1 MERHTWRELLLRQW
15 ASDEAG
21 KAEVKD
27 AWLFDLKLLA
37 VKIKSKACLGFCY
50 SIIRGPSNAT
60 VLAGSEA
67 RFNCTVSEGWVILIW
82 LSNGNPVLTVINSQ
96 GAVETSD
103 RFTSQNYTSSSG
115 FTSELIIHK
124 TQLSDSGKI
133 ECSIQQTSE
142 NGFAFLSVQVN
153 GSLFIKNST
162 VTVKENKTVEI
173 VCEAIGWAPAPDI
186 TWMTNDSFID
196 KSRYATQQNQ
206 GSNGLHNALST
217 LTLTPT
223 DTEILTCLADIE
235 ALPNPQNA
243 SVTLI
248 FVNSTLDNYYS
259 EDNRSTWVI
268 VLAIVLSFLGI
279 VLLIIIIVVVVR
291 CCCLKKKGST
301 YQNEIR
307 KVSSE
312 KNKDGDLQNR
322 QRHGSENQ
330 GYIPEERWNT
340 EQSPGIASLPPV
352 SSKLTVPAGGLH
364 TSSSRK
370 VIILDS
376 FFISAFA
383 KVEVYTVFVVLPSGQ
398 TGGDVD
404 IRWRHC

>member
-1 MERHTWRELLLRQW
+1 MERFQKFILLPLILT
-15 ASDEAG
+15 ASLPG
-21 KAEVKD
+21 
-27 AWLFDLKLLA
+27 
-37 VKIKSKACLGFCY
+37 LGFCY
-50 SIIRGPSNAT
+50 SIIHGPSNAT
-60 VLAGSEA
+60 VLAGLEA

-103 RFTSQNYTSSSG
+103 RFTSQNYTSSNG

-142 NGFAFLSVQVN
+142 NGFAFLSVQ
-153 GSLFIKNST
+153 
-162 VTVKENKTVEI
+162 E
-173 VCEAIGWAPAPDI
+173 
-186 TWMTNDSFID
+186 
-196 KSRYATQQNQ
+196 
-206 GSNGLHNALST
+206 
-217 LTLTPT
+217 
-223 DTEILTCLADIE
+223 
-235 ALPNPQNA
+235 
-243 SVTLI
+243 
-248 FVNSTLDNYYS
+248 NYYS

-307 KVSSE
+307 KLSSE

-330 GYIPEERWNT
+330 GYIPEELWNT
-340 EQSPGIASLPPV
+340 KQSPGIDSLPPV
-352 SSKLTVPAGGLH
+352 PSKFTVPAADLH

-370 VIILDS
+370 VGPQRRADYL
-376 FFISAFA
+376 ISP
-383 KVEVYTVFVVLPSGQ
+383 KK
-398 TGGDVD
+398 
-404 IRWRHC
+404 IRNMTLV

>member
-1 MERHTWRELLLRQW
+1 MERFQKFILLPLILT
-15 ASDEAG
+15 ASLPG
-21 KAEVKD
+21 
-27 AWLFDLKLLA
+27 
-37 VKIKSKACLGFCY
+37 LGFCY

-60 VLAGSEA
+60 VLAGLEA

-82 LSNGNPVLTVINSQ
+82 LSNGNPILTVINSQ

-103 RFTSQNYTSSSG
+103 RFTSQNYTSSNG

-124 TQLSDSGKI
+124 TQLNDSGKI

-162 VTVKENKTVEI
+162 LTVKENKTVEI

-196 KSRYATQQNQ
+196 KSSYATQQSQ

-217 LTLTPT
+217 LTLTPM

-243 SVTLI
+243 SVTII
-248 FVNSTLDNYYS
+248 FDNSTLENYYS

-291 CCCLKKKGST
+291 CCCVKKKGST

-307 KVSSE
+307 KVSAE
-312 KNKDGDLQNR
+312 KNKGGDLQNR

-330 GYIPEERWNT
+330 GYIPEELWNT
-340 EQSPGIASLPPV
+340 EQSPGVASLPPA
-352 SSKLTVPAGGLH
+352 SSKFTVPAADLH
-364 TSSSRK
+364 ISSSQK
-370 VIILDS
+370 VGPQRRADYL
-376 FFISAFA
+376 ISP
-383 KVEVYTVFVVLPSGQ
+383 KK
-398 TGGDVD
+398 
-404 IRWRHC
+404 IRNMTLV